1 MSADL
6 TLFDGDRCP
15 ACGGPI
21 ERAATGR
28 PATYCSANCRLQ
40 AFRRETKPEVAQVAT
55 PTFEPANSLRNPAA
69 PKDLAAIA
77 AGIATPADAYG
88 LARAYVEFR
97 EGGHRVV
104 FGLDAGRV
112 HEPVGP
118 VFPKPKTAVELAE
131 LLNGRLVAA

>member
-1 MSADL
+1 MNADL

-15 ACGGPI
+15 VCAGPI

-28 PATYCSANCRLQ
+28 PAIYCSANCRLQ
-40 AFRRETKPEVAQVAT
+40 AFRAETKLEVAEVPT
-55 PTFEPANSLRNPAA
+55 PTVEPANSLRKPAA

-77 AGIATPADAYG
+77 AGIATPADSFG
-88 LARAYVEFR
+88 LARAYCEVR
-97 EGGHRVV
+97 GGGFGVV

-118 VFPKPKTAVELAE
+118 VFKAPRQAIDLAE
-131 LLNGRLVAA
+131 VLNGRLAA